1 MPIEIGGLDLS
12 FTNSS
17 LFMAVTVVAASGF
30 LWVATSGR
38 GQIPTRTQSVAEMAY
53 EFIANMLRDSAGAKG
68 MVFFPLVF
76 SLFMFVLVANLLGMF
91 PISSPLP
98 AISS

>member
-1 MPIEIGGLDLS
+1 MSPPAIRDRRNVSPAHRGGLDLS

-38 GQIPTRTQSVAEMAY
+38 GQIPTRTQSVAEMA
-53 EFIANMLRDSAGAKG
+53 
-68 MVFFPLVF
+68 
-76 SLFMFVLVANLLGMF
+76 
-91 PISSPLP
+91 
-98 AISS
+98 